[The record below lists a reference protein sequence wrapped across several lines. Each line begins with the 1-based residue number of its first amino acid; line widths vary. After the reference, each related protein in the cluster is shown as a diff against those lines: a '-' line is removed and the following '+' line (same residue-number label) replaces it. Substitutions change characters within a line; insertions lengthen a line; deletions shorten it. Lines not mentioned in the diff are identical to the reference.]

1 MTLLSVRKPTGQTEK
16 TDGLLRSSNL
26 LHCFLNSRYSH
37 KTDRLRDTGK
47 EGDRYRGY
55 SDQGGNKTVGGDR
68 WGITYRNYDLG
79 EREKVGDMRRWWEQ
93 MSTEREKVEVAERQ
107 REGFVE

>member
-79 EREKVGDMRRWWEQ
+79 EREKVGDM
-93 MSTEREKVEVAERQ
+93 KVVGTDEYRA
-107 REGFVE
+107 REGGGGRKTKRGVC